1 MSRNAPT
8 IPTDA
13 STPAFTTV
21 SSSAGFSAGDLVYQK
36 SNNVGLVASNA
47 VATATFNIDG
57 TGTATA
63 GNYPNTA
70 RSLGLSVGYGG
81 GSYMTP
87 NAAKLTNGNMVVVWV
102 SGTGDFAIFRI
113 VNEAGTEVVAATTMG
128 SAQSSAQMIAVAA
141 LTGGGFAAV
150 WANTSNQF
158 AYAIFNNAG
167 TVVTAQTNESSIG
180 VSSSSLTVAPRPD
193 GSFIAVVN
201 DTSASQARF
210 KVYSATGVQV
220 IAWTNVAVPN
230 NARARS
236 AVAVRSDNSF
246 VIGVYTTSTNIQY
259 YIYTSA
265 GGASSNATLISS
277 YSGSSS
283 NGHLDM
289 TTLTNDGVV
298 FVYYSSTNTYI
309 IYKILS
315 AANSLGSDNIVS
327 GTQANVCAVKSL
339 SGGGFVIAWDV
350 NTTRQLRFSFYNAA
364 GSSLSGV
371 RENYGGA
378 SNSTSA
384 NGIFYPTIV
393 EMASNVAFIN
403 VVGKTA
409 TSMTQANISTY
420 AIRNFT
426 TVTQLVGSLS
436 SPVSGYGRGASTP
449 NAAAF
454 LASSNAT
461 LTITTTQASGSSNYI
476 LAPTAIQ
483 STNTVNSLCARVM
496 PNSDIVI
503 GVGHNGIGGV
513 LYVYNSLGTVL
524 KNTISITSY
533 TSTYLRMCVLTN
545 GNLVVVYNT
554 SSSSASAQIFNS
566 SYTLLSTTVL
576 SLPNVGQLNGSYYYG
591 FDVSPMINNR
601 FVVGY
606 YETSSL
612 GASARVF
619 NSDATVYSL
628 AYSAASTT
636 SAVGCTVAGTS
647 SGGFVIKW
655 HTSGGVDVNVSW
667 YANTSGSTYAN
678 MTTQTYNAGSSPQAP
693 YFSGITVSPND
704 TVLTAYVDSGGVN
717 SYPLAIDAN
726 GTSTNL
732 ASMNSGST
740 SGNLGIFGVCT
751 MPDGRLVAVKMDS
764 AGGGIGAYAY
774 AVISP
779 SAGSSLSNVA
789 VSSFTFTSQTPQTY
803 NSNSGPMPSVCA
815 TLDNQIVIAYA
826 NNSNYACFMI
836 FDTIGSSTYSTTL
849 VSGTTTSLPAYYP
862 SQSNGYI
869 LKGVAT
875 TAATAGGTGIV
886 QTNGSTQ
893 LNSQYPSGT
902 TAQAFDSTGT
912 VIQGTKGTIV
922 GRNVTMTGGV

>member
-8 IPTDA
+8 TPTNA
-13 STPAFTTV
+13 STPSFTTV
-21 SSSAGFSAGDLVYQK
+21 SSSGGFSAGDLVYQK
-36 SNNVGLVASNA
+36 SNNVGLVDGNA
-47 VATATFNIDG
+47 VATATFDITG

-63 GNYPNTA
+63 GNLPNTA
-70 RSLGLSVGYGG
+70 RSLGLSVGSGG

-102 SGTGDFAIFRI
+102 SGTGDLAFFRI
-113 VNEAGTEVVAATTMG
+113 VNEAGTEVVAATSLG

-150 WANTSNQF
+150 WASTSNTF
-158 AYAIFNNAG
+158 LYAIYNNSG
-167 TVVTAQTNESSIG
+167 VVVTSAAEASIG

-220 IAWTNVAVPN
+220 IAWTNVAAYN

-246 VIGVYTTSTNIQY
+246 VIGMYTSATNIQY

-265 GGASSNATLISS
+265 GSASSNATLIGS
-277 YSGSSS
+277 YNGSSS

-289 TTLTNDGVV
+289 TTLTNDAVV

-315 AANSLGSDNIVS
+315 AANSLGADNIVS
-327 GTQANVCAVKSL
+327 STAANVCAVKSL

-350 NTTRQLRFSFYNAA
+350 NTTRQLRFAFYNAA
-364 GSSLSGV
+364 GSSLSGT

-426 TVTQLVGSLS
+426 AVTQLVGTAS
-436 SPVSGYGRGASTP
+436 SPVSGYARGASTP

-454 LASSNAT
+454 LASTNAT
-461 LTITTTQASGSSNYI
+461 LSVTTTQASGSSNYI

-483 STNTVNSLCARVM
+483 TTNTANGVCARVM

-503 GVGHNGIGGV
+503 GVGHNTIGGV
-513 LYVYNSLGTVL
+513 LYVYNSLGTVR
-524 KNTISITSY
+524 KNTITITSY
-533 TSTYLRMCVLTN
+533 TNAYLRMCVLTN

-554 SSSSASAQIFNS
+554 SATSVSAQIFNS

-576 SLPNVGQLNGSYYYG
+576 SLTNVGNMNSAYLYG
-591 FDVSPMINNR
+591 LEVSSMINNR
-601 FVVGY
+601 FVVGFY
-606 YETSSL
+606 DSSSL
-612 GASARVF
+612 GACARVF
-619 NSDATVYSL
+619 NSDATVYSPV
-628 AYSAASTT
+628 YSAASTT
-636 SAVGCTVAGTS
+636 SAVGCTVAGTA

-655 HTSGGVDVNVSW
+655 HQGSGVDLNVTW
-667 YANTSGSTYAN
+667 VANTTGSTYVG
-678 MTTQTYNAGSSPQAP
+678 MTTQTFNAGSAPQAP
-693 YFSGITVSPND
+693 YFSGIAVSPND
-704 TVLTAYVDSGGVN
+704 TVLTAFVDQGGGVN
-717 SYPLAIDAN
+717 SYPVAIDAN
-726 GTSTNL
+726 GTGSQL
-732 ASMNSGST
+732 SAMNSGTT

-751 MPDGRLVAVKMDS
+751 MPDGRFVAIKMDS
-764 AGGGIGAYAY
+764 SGGGAGSYAY

-779 SAGSSLSNVA
+779 SAGSSLSNIA
-789 VSSFTFTSQTPQTY
+789 IGTFTFASNTPQSY
-803 NSNSGPMPSVCA
+803 NNNSGPMPSPCA
-815 TLDNQIVIAYA
+815 TLDNQIVVAYV
-826 NNSNYACFMI
+826 NNNNYACFTI

-862 SQSNGYI
+862 SQSNGYV
-869 LKGVAT
+869 LKGVSV
-875 TAATAGGTGIV
+875 TAATAGGTGVV

-912 VIQGTKGTIV
+912 AIQGTKGTIV
-922 GRNVTMTGGV
+922 GRNITMTGGV

>member
-13 STPAFTTV
+13 STSAFTTV

-57 TGTATA
+57 TGIATA
-63 GNYPNTA
+63 GLYPNTA
-70 RSLGLSVGYGG
+70 RSLGLSVGSGG

-102 SGTGDFAIFRI
+102 SGTGDFAFFRI
-113 VNEAGTEVVAATTMG
+113 VNEAGTEVVAATSLG

-201 DTSASQARF
+201 DTTANQARF

-246 VIGVYTTSTNIQY
+246 VIGVYTSSTNIQY
-259 YIYTSA
+259 YIYSSTGVA
-265 GGASSNATLISS
+265 GSNATLISS
-277 YSGSSS
+277 YSGTAS

-350 NTTRQLRFSFYNAA
+350 NTTRQLRFAFYNAA

-384 NGIFYPTIV
+384 NGLFYPTIV

-403 VVGKTA
+403 VVGKTS

-426 TVTQLVGSLS
+426 TVTQLVGSAS
-436 SPVSGYGRGASTP
+436 SPVSGYARGASTP

-454 LASSNAT
+454 LASTNAT
-461 LTITTTQASGSSNYI
+461 LSVTTTQASGSSNYI

-483 STNTVNSLCARVM
+483 TANTANGLCARVM

-533 TSTYLRMCVLTN
+533 TNAYLRMCVLTN

-576 SLPNVGQLNGSYYYG
+576 SLPNAGSLTAAYSYG

-601 FVVGY
+601 FVVGFY
-606 YETSSL
+606 DNSSL

-619 NSDATVYSL
+619 NSDATVYSS

-655 HTSGGVDVNVSW
+655 HVSSGVDVNVSW

-678 MTTQTYNAGSSPQAP
+678 MTTQTFNAGSAPQAP

-704 TVLTAYVDSGGVN
+704 TVLTAFVDSGAN

-726 GTSTNL
+726 GTSTQL
-732 ASMNSGST
+732 SAMNSGFS
-740 SGNLGIFGVCT
+740 SGNLGIFGVST

-764 AGGGIGAYAY
+764 GGGGVGAYAY
-774 AVISP
+774 AVVSP
-779 SAGSSLSNVA
+779 SAGSSLSNIA
-789 VSSFTFTSQTPQTY
+789 ISSFTFASNTPQTY
-803 NSNSGPMPSVCA
+803 NNNSGPMPSVCA
-815 TLDNQIVIAYA
+815 TLDNQIVVAYV

>member
-8 IPTDA
+8 TPTNA
-13 STPAFTTV
+13 SSPSFTTV
-21 SSSAGFSAGDLVYQK
+21 SSSGGFSAGDLVYQK
-36 SNNVGLVASNA
+36 SNNVGLVDGNA
-47 VATATFNIDG
+47 VATATFDITG

-63 GNYPNTA
+63 GNLPNTA
-70 RSLGLSVGYGG
+70 RSLGLSVGSGG

-102 SGTGDFAIFRI
+102 SGTGDLAFFRI
-113 VNEAGTEVVAATTMG
+113 VNEAGTEVVAATSLG

-150 WANTSNQF
+150 WASTANTF
-158 AYAIFNNAG
+158 VYAIYNNSG
-167 TVVTAQTNESSIG
+167 VVVTAATSEASIG

-201 DTSASQARF
+201 DTTANQARF

-246 VIGVYTTSTNIQY
+246 VIGMYTSATNIQY

-265 GGASSNATLISS
+265 GSASSNATLIGS
-277 YSGSSS
+277 YNGSSS

-289 TTLTNDGVV
+289 TTLTNDAVV

-315 AANSLGSDNIVS
+315 AANSLGADNIVS
-327 GTQANVCAVKSL
+327 SSTANVCAVKSL

-350 NTTRQLRFSFYNAA
+350 GSTRQLRFSFYNAA
-364 GSSLSGV
+364 GSSLSGT

-426 TVTQLVGSLS
+426 TVTQLVGTAS
-436 SPVSGYGRGASTP
+436 SPVSGYARGASTP

-454 LASSNAT
+454 LASTNTT
-461 LTITTTQASGSSNYI
+461 LSVTTTQASGSSNYI

-483 STNTVNSLCARVM
+483 TTNTANGVCARVM

-503 GVGHNGIGGV
+503 GVGHNTIGGV
-513 LYVYNSLGTVL
+513 LYVYNSLGTVR
-524 KNTISITSY
+524 KNTITITSY
-533 TSTYLRMCVLTN
+533 TNAYLRMCVLTN

-554 SSSSASAQIFNS
+554 SATSVSAQIFNS

-576 SLPNVGQLNGSYYYG
+576 SLPNVASMNSAYLYG
-591 FDVSPMINNR
+591 LEVSPMINNR
-601 FVVGY
+601 FVVGFY
-606 YETSSL
+606 DGTSL

-619 NSDATVYSL
+619 NSDATVYSSV
-628 AYSAASTT
+628 YSAASTT
-636 SAVGCTVAGTS
+636 SAVGCTVAGTA

-655 HTSGGVDVNVSW
+655 HQSSGVDVNVTW
-667 YANTSGSTYAN
+667 VANTTGSTYAG
-678 MTTQTYNAGSSPQAP
+678 MTTQTFNAGSAPQAP
-693 YFSGITVSPND
+693 YFSGVAVSPND
-704 TVLTAYVDSGGVN
+704 TVLTAYVDSGGAN

-726 GTSTNL
+726 GT
-732 ASMNSGST
+732 ASPLSAMNAGTT

-751 MPDGRLVAVKMDS
+751 MPDGRFVAIKMDS
-764 AGGGIGAYAY
+764 AGGGAGAYAF
-774 AVISP
+774 AVVSP
-779 SAGSSLSNVA
+779 SAGSSLSNIA
-789 VSSFTFTSQTPQTY
+789 LGTFTFASNTPQSY
-803 NSNSGPMPSVCA
+803 NNNSGPMPSPCA
-815 TLDNQIVIAYA
+815 TLDNQIVVAYV
-826 NNSNYACFMI
+826 NNSNYACFTI

-862 SQSNGYI
+862 SQSNGYV
-869 LKGVAT
+869 LRGVSV
-875 TAATAGGTGIV
+875 TAATAGGTGVV